1 MKENYNYYLINKTGN
16 TGELE
21 TLLLQKLNLKKE
33 VATKEIEGFE
43 LKLKNFSNLKSKGE
57 WDSKKYK
64 FTEDDEVD
72 QLTYTNF
79 TITDLLTDLNNRFSL
94 FLTNEIRNNEPYDFV
109 IDYSSTQTILSSLE
123 KYNFELIPF
132 KKSVAIFKIDK
143 ADHP

>member
-1 MKENYNYYLINKTGN
+1 M
-16 TGELE
+16 
-21 TLLLQKLNLKKE
+21 
-33 VATKEIEGFE
+33 
-43 LKLKNFSNLKSKGE
+43 KSKGE
-57 WDSKKYK
+57 WDKKKYK

-94 FLTNEIRNNEPYDFV
+94 FLTNEIRNNEPYEFV